1 MDWQWERQLAG
12 LWGELQ
18 PHSGLSLLDCEAGI
32 RISACLP
39 LGDIPSGEWS
49 WVYSRKG
56 EERMTRILPGEL

>member
-12 LWGELQ
+12 LSGELQ

-32 RISACLP
+32 RISARLP

-49 WVYSRKG
+49 WVYSQKEG
-56 EERMTRILPGEL
+56 